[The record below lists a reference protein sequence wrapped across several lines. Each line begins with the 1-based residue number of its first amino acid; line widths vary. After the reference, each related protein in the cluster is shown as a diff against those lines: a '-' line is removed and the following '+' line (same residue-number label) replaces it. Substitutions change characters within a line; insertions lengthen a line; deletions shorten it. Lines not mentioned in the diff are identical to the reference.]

1 MSLKRLLR
9 SIARDLLPHAAL
21 EFRTGS
27 GLHLFVPD
35 RGAWSSAAEVFM
47 GRIYDPFYR
56 HLGGVR
62 QWVDLGCNNG
72 FFSFGLLDH
81 LARQPGGKPET
92 RAFLGD
98 ANPVCAAR
106 VSAAIAHNGL
116 ASRWVCEP
124 LIIGPRNATVSLK
137 VHKDSMHTN
146 IFDRGHG
153 RRSGGNPTTDIT
165 ARLAGETSYFDLA
178 KIDIEGAEKFLFDD
192 HLDFLKRFPLGL
204 CEWHAPVFSGPE
216 LKARLEKLGWRVLEL
231 HSQGVEYDLQRGD
244 SWESPA
250 GMVLWEN
257 PAPTR

>member
-9 SIARDLLPHAAL
+9 SVVRDLLPYAAL
-21 EFRTGS
+21 EFRTPA

-35 RGAWSSAAEVFM
+35 RGAWSSAGEVFM
-47 GRIYDPFYR
+47 GRVYDPFYQ
-56 HLGGVR
+56 HLGEVR

-72 FFSFGLLDH
+72 FFSFGLVDH
-81 LARQPGGKPET
+81 IYRQSGTVPET

-106 VSAAIAHNGL
+106 VAAAIAHNGL
-116 ASRWVCEP
+116 AGRWTCEP
-124 LIIGPRNATVSLK
+124 AIIGPRGATVSLK

-153 RRSGGNPTTDIT
+153 RRAGGRTTTDIS
-165 ARLAGETSYFDLA
+165 ARLARETGYFDLI

-204 CEWHAPVFSGPE
+204 CEWHAPMFPGPE
-216 LKARLEKLGWRVLEL
+216 IKARLDRLGWPVLEFR
-231 HSQGVEYDLQRGD
+231 SQGVEYDLKRGT

-250 GMVLWEN
+250 GMVLWRN